1 MEHEVSDR
9 NEWFKDVKRLIR
21 GLEVETV
28 EDPFAM
34 LTRDLT
40 PCFVQDFGLGS
51 RTGYEKALLV
61 GLFDRTFTCLDH
73 RISASDEDAGPTRR
87 PVAVV
92 MRRDGRLQEV
102 DPWRVVIDDSEE
114 VFEMYS
120 WMWDEESVVCEQ
132 LGLAGVKAE
141 KGGDE

>member
-1 MEHEVSDR
+1 
-9 NEWFKDVKRLIR
+9 
-21 GLEVETV
+21 
-28 EDPFAM
+28 M

-40 PCFVQDFGLGS
+40 PCFVQDFGLRS
-51 RTGYEKALLV
+51 RTGYEKDLLV
-61 GLFDRTFTCLDH
+61 GLFDRTFTCLDR
-73 RISASDEDAGPTRR
+73 RISASDEVAGPTRR

-102 DPWRVVIDDSEE
+102 DPWKVVIDDSEE

-132 LGLAGVKAE
+132 LGLAEVKAE
-141 KGGDE
+141 KGGDERWGNIS